1 MVYLNNTTENQ
12 ELFIPRQDKIN
23 VDKTGIDLSAYLTS
37 GETIELINE
46 KVEETVSAATA
57 DFITS
62 GQAQDMIDDSISGI
76 PTEFKTVNGESVVGT
91 GNIQITVPTKTS
103 DLTNDSGYIT
113 SAQTDTKIADAIA
126 AETARTE
133 STYLKEHQS
142 LSAYSTTEQMNQA
155 ISAATDDM
163 ATKTWVGQQG
173 YLTEHQSLDNYY
185 TKSEVDTKISEIDV
199 SDQLQPI
206 KDDITDLKAADITI
220 NQTLSQK
227 ADKSEI
233 PTVPTSNTAFTNDAG
248 YVTSGEV
255 ETQIMGKNYTTSAE
269 TQTQINNSLS
279 GYATEQWVEGKNYL
293 TEHQSLAGL
302 VAGAQYV
309 SADQEIIF
317 TDKSGTTVAT
327 IDASDFIKDGMV
339 SNVEI
344 VNGNLVISF
353 NTDAGKENI
362 TIPLTDIFNPANYYT
377 KTEIDNKGYLN
388 TVQTQSLI
396 DSSLSGYATE
406 QWVEGK
412 GYLTQHQSLDNYY
425 TSAQTDTQ
433 IADAIASET
442 ARTESTYLKEHQSL
456 SAYSTTVQVQD
467 MIDDSI
473 SGIPTEFKT
482 INNQSVIGSGNIQI
496 TVPTATSDLTNDSG
510 FITSADTADFVT
522 SAETQ
527 TQINNSLSGYATE
540 QWVENKGYLTQHQS
554 LDNYY
559 TSAQTDT
566 KIAEVKTDIATI
578 SGKVQTDEEVTAVAL
593 NKLRTDIDSIIIPD
607 VSEFVTSGEVQTQ
620 IDDSISGIPTEFKT
634 INNQSIVGS
643 GNITIESGGNY
654 SAGTNIDITNNVIS
668 VTGITVPTATSDLT
682 NDSGFITS
690 ADTENFVTSG
700 EVQTQIDT
708 SLSGYAT
715 EQWVEGKG
723 YLTEHQSLADYYTS
737 AQTDT
742 QIANAIASET
752 ARTEST
758 YLKEHQ
764 SLSAYSTTVQVQ
776 DMIDTSLSGK
786 QDTLISGTNIKT
798 INNQSILGSG
808 NITIQGGSGGG
819 GETVVELTK
828 AQYEALSGYDAD
840 TTYII
845 TDADSVDL
853 NDFATSGQV
862 SELSAL
868 TTDLSTN
875 KADKVNVSA
884 NSGNYRF
891 PNWNNQGVITGYSST
906 LSQYSMT
913 VNGSTRYVTNFGY
926 GSWGNLYAPTTAGEK
941 NAVLLSNGSGAP
953 VWSQIK
959 MQFIS
964 QSAYD
969 AITTKDANTIY
980 FIISEN

>member
-1 MVYLNNTTENQ
+1 MVYLNNITENQ

-62 GQAQDMIDDSISGI
+62 GQAQTQIDSS
-76 PTEFKTVNGESVVGT
+76 
-91 GNIQITVPTKTS
+91 
-103 DLTNDSGYIT
+103 LSGY
-113 SAQTDTKIADAIA
+113 A
-126 AETARTE
+126 TE
-133 STYLKEHQS
+133 QWVEDKGYLTEHQS

-185 TKSEVDTKISEIDV
+185 TKSEVDTKIADIDV

-269 TQTQINNSLS
+269 TQTQINSSLS
-279 GYATEQWVEGKNYL
+279 GYATEQWVESKNYL
-293 TEHQSLAGL
+293 TQHQSLAGL

-425 TSAQTDTQ
+425 TSAQTDTK
-433 IADAIASET
+433 IADAIAAET

-527 TQINNSLSGYATE
+527 TQINNSLSVYATE
-540 QWVENKGYLTQHQS
+540 QWVENKGYLTEHQS

-566 KIAEVKTDIATI
+566 KIAEVETDIATI

-607 VSEFVTSGEVQTQ
+607 VSEFVTSAQVQTQ

-634 INNQSIVGS
+634 INNQSIIGS
-643 GNITIESGGNY
+643 GNITIEGGGNY
-654 SAGTNIDITNNVIS
+654 SAGTNIEITNNVIS
-668 VTGITVPTATSDLT
+668 VTGITVPTSTSDLT

-690 ADTENFVTSG
+690 ADTENFVTSA
-700 EVQTQIDT
+700 ETQTQI
-708 SLSGYAT
+708 
-715 EQWVEGKG
+715 
-723 YLTEHQSLADYYTS
+723 
-737 AQTDT
+737 
-742 QIANAIASET
+742 NN
-752 ARTEST
+752 
-758 YLKEHQ
+758 
-764 SLSAYSTTVQVQ
+764 
-776 DMIDTSLSGK
+776 SLSGK

-868 TTDLSTN
+868 TADISN
-875 KADKVNVSA
+875 KADKANVSA